1 MWERYRAGEINFDGN
16 FSAGTTTARTNE
28 VRETDRPLCSS
39 PSDDNRGS
47 PNEEEESVAEKR
59 RRAAAATLAAGRLER
74 RRRRGGFGERAGTRL
89 LGLIAV

>member
-1 MWERYRAGEINFDGN
+1 MWERYRAGEIAFDGN

-28 VRETDRPLCSS
+28 VRETDRPFVRLRL
-39 PSDDNRGS
+39 PIT
-47 PNEEEESVAEKR
+47 EALQTKR
-59 RRAAAATLAAGRLER
+59 RERRGDATKSRGGDARCRRLER